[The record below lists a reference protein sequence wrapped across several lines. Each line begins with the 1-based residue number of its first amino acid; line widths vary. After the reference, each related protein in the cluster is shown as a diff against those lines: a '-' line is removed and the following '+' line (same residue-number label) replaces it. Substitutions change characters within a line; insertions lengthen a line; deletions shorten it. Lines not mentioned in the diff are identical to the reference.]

1 MDEHKHVVSWRKQE
15 KTMIIN
21 RLVRLAL
28 SMVLFVAAAV
38 RWAYFDT
45 VSDRMDTVFLG
56 LVLLA
61 FLIHLIPW
69 ERLTSFKAV
78 GIEISLE
85 EPKVQAAISGLG
97 LDRIENKQLKN
108 QLSKLNDELQS
119 ARGSR
124 VLWIDDKPHNLIGAR
139 RLLRA
144 LGIQVMSATSSTAA
158 EHILEIDN
166 DFDLI
171 ITDVQRLGDSHT
183 IVGGEPIHEGV
194 NFVVKLRQHSDP
206 IIKTL
211 PVIFYAAYDW
221 NRLVDF
227 TRPARELLPEPEI
240 SNTAIDFVPKVIKRL
255 AQVRAMSII
264 YGGDKKPTSVW
275 RQ

>member
-1 MDEHKHVVSWRKQE
+1 V
-15 KTMIIN
+15 TIN
-21 RLVRLAL
+21 KLVRLAL
-28 SMVLFVAAAV
+28 SIVLLAAAIV
-38 RWAYFDT
+38 RWTYFDT
-45 VSDRMDTVFLG
+45 VSDRMDTIFLG

-61 FLIHLIPW
+61 FLVPLIPW
-69 ERLTSFKAV
+69 EHLTSFKAAGV
-78 GIEISLE
+78 EISLE
-85 EPKVQAAISGLG
+85 EPKVQAAIGGLG

-108 QLSKLNDELQS
+108 QLSKLGDELLS

-124 VLWIDDKPHNLIGAR
+124 VLWIDDKPHDLIGAR

-144 LGIQVMSATSSTAA
+144 LGVQVTSATSSTSA
-158 EHILEIDN
+158 EQILEIDN

-171 ITDVQRLGDSHT
+171 ITDVQRLGDSHSV
-183 IVGGEPIHEGV
+183 VGGEPIHEGV

-206 IIKTL
+206 IIKSL

-221 NRLVDF
+221 SRLVNF

-255 AQVRAMSII
+255 AQVRAMPII
-264 YGGDKKPTSVW
+264 YGGEKKPTSVW